1 LIVNLLVSI
10 VYIQKSF
17 SLFFHYPSFIM
28 SLAQHSGSA
37 SPVPIIETDD
47 QGNPIKSSIANTYF
61 PSKGKSSKLVDDMAH
76 LSVVGGTH
84 RGGDDSDAASTS
96 SRASRKPQAKLA
108 SYQDEFTTSVY
119 GSRFAGMDLPRHHM
133 PENEMPRDIAY
144 RMIKD
149 DLSLDNNPMLK
160 YV

>member
-1 LIVNLLVSI
+1 
-10 VYIQKSF
+10 
-17 SLFFHYPSFIM
+17 M
-28 SLAQHSGSA
+28 SLVQNSEAA

-47 QGNPIKSSIANTYF
+47 KGQPVNTTTTSTNGYF
-61 PSKGKSSKLVDDMAH
+61 PQSQLPSSANGTVTPSLIDNMAH
-76 LSVVGGTH
+76 LSVV
-84 RGGDDSDAASTS
+84 RAADDSDAASIRSTS
-96 SRASRKPQAKLA
+96 SRTSRKPQMQLA

-133 PENEMPRDIAY
+133 PECEMPRDIAY

-160 YV
+160 